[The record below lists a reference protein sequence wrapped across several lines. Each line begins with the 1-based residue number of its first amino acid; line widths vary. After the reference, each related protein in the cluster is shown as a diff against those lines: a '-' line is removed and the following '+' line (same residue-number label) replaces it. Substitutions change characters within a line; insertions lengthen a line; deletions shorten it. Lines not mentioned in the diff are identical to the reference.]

1 MLLTITFL
9 VIGLG
14 LLLKGGDW
22 LVSGSSTLARRY
34 GLSELV
40 IGLTIV
46 AFGTSAPELVV
57 STLAAI
63 DSHPE
68 IALGNVIGSNNFNLF
83 IILGLVGML
92 SPLSVQ
98 ESTIRKEIPASL
110 LAAIL
115 LLLLGNNFFIGT
127 TNFMISRTDASI
139 LLICFAAFLIY
150 ISKNIKQTNQI
161 KTQAPKNT
169 QLSKTILLIALGLV
183 ALIAGGDLVVTSA
196 VKLARTFNLSEK
208 IIGLTIVAAGTS
220 LPELVTSLV
229 AIRKKSSDIAI
240 GNVIGSNIF
249 NIFLIIG
256 TGGMITPI
264 SSLQTFN
271 TDLWLLTGGTSL
283 LLLAMFTGKKR
294 QLDRWEA
301 MILFAIYAVYIVYAT
316 IKD

>member
-83 IILGLVGML
+83 IILGLAGML

-110 LAAIL
+110 LAALL
-115 LLLLGNNFFIGT
+115 LLLLGNNFFTGT
-127 TNFMISRTDASI
+127 TDFMISRTDASI

-150 ISKNIKQTNQI
+150 ISKNIKQTKQI
-161 KTQAPKNT
+161 KTQAPKST
-169 QLSKTILLIALGLV
+169 QLVKTILLIALGLV
-183 ALIAGGDLVVTSA
+183 ALVAGGDMVVTSA
-196 VKLARTFNLSEK
+196 IKLAYTFNLSEK

-220 LPELVTSLV
+220 LPELATSLV

-249 NIFLIIG
+249 NIYLIIG

-264 SSLQTFN
+264 NSSQPFN
-271 TDLWLLTGGTSL
+271 TDLWLLIGGTSL
-283 LLLAMFTGKKR
+283 LLLAMLTGKKK

-301 MILFAIYAVYIVYAT
+301 IILLAIYAVYIVYTT
-316 IKD
+316 IQD

>member
-9 VIGLG
+9 TIGLG

-83 IILGLVGML
+83 IILGLAGIL
-92 SPLSVQ
+92 SPLRVQ
-98 ESTIRKEIPASL
+98 ESSIRKEIPASL
-110 LAAIL
+110 IAAIL
-115 LLLLGNNFFIGT
+115 LLLLGNNFFTGT
-127 TNFMISRTDASI
+127 TDFIISRTDASI
-139 LLICFAAFLIY
+139 LLTCFAAFMFY
-150 ISKNIKQTNQI
+150 ISKNIKQTNQT
-161 KTQAPKNT
+161 KTETQKNGR
-169 QLSKTILLIALGLV
+169 LSKTILLIVIGLV

-256 TGGMITPI
+256 AGGMITPI
-264 SSLQTFN
+264 KSSQPFN
-271 TDLWLLTGGTSL
+271 NDLWLLIGGTSL
-283 LLLAMFTGKKR
+283 LLLAMFTGKKK

-301 MILFAIYAVYIVYAT
+301 IILFAIYAVYIVYA
-316 IKD
+316 ILHD

>member
-1 MLLTITFL
+1 MLLTITIL

-83 IILGLVGML
+83 IILGLVGIL

-127 TNFMISRTDASI
+127 TDFMISRTDASI

-150 ISKNIKQTNQI
+150 ISKNIKQASTIN
-161 KTQAPKNT
+161 TQAQKNT
-169 QLSKTILLIALGLV
+169 QLSKTILLIAAGLV
-183 ALIAGGDLVVTSA
+183 ALVAGGDMVVTSA

-229 AIRKKSSDIAI
+229 AIRKKNSDIAI